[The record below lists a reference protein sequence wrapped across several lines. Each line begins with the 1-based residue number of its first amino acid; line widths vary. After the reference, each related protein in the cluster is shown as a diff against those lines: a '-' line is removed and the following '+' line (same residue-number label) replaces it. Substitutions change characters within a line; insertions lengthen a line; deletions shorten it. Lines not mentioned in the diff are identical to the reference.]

1 MTDGKATLMCG
12 RAKGTSRPRVPR
24 HVELMDLRPRLSRA
38 LGSITLALAAWTWGL
53 PALAAETGQ
62 SAEAAEISSLTLPP
76 VTRSELKV
84 DTRTYEIFVMR
95 PSTPPPPEG
104 YPLLVVLDANAHFA
118 TAAMSAYI
126 RSIYGDIT
134 PTVVVGVG
142 YPAADDNQIQA
153 RRSFDFTNPLI
164 SKSSD
169 PYFGN
174 KVAGGAAAFRDQV
187 LATVLK
193 QMDAQEHVNPQCHV
207 LFGHS
212 LGGLFVVDTAFRK
225 TGMFEG
231 YFAASPSL
239 HFDHAEI
246 LDRIPTAAQWAAQ
259 LTSPVRLHL
268 EVGLKE
274 ASLSDRLLKLMPV
287 YATAPNYR
295 QVSNFGR
302 LTEDLWDERV
312 PKLRVTS
319 EVLNDESHV
328 SELPRVIGEAITFA
342 SECPSSGPAS

>member
-1 MTDGKATLMCG
+1 M
-12 RAKGTSRPRVPR
+12 
-24 HVELMDLRPRLSRA
+24 
-38 LGSITLALAAWTWGL
+38 GSMTLALAAWACGL
-53 PALAAETGQ
+53 PALAAAQ
-62 SAEAAEISSLTLPP
+62 SAEDAEISSLTLPP

-84 DTRTYEIFVMR
+84 DTRTYEIFVSR
-95 PSTPPPPEG
+95 PPTPPPPEG
-104 YPLLVVLDANAHFA
+104 FPLLVVLDGNVHFA
-118 TAAMSAYI
+118 TAAMSAYV
-126 RSIYGDIT
+126 RSAYGDIA
-134 PTVVVGVG
+134 PIVVVGVG
-142 YPAADDNQIQA
+142 YPAADNNQLQA
-153 RRSFDFTNPLI
+153 RRSVDFTNPLT

-169 PYFGN
+169 PYFAD
-174 KVAGGAAAFRDQV
+174 KTAGGAAAFRDQV
-187 LATVLK
+187 LANVLQK
-193 QMDAQEHVNPQCHV
+193 MDAQEHINPKCHV

-212 LGGLFVVDTAFRK
+212 LGALFVVDTAFRK
-225 TGMFEG
+225 TAMFEG

-274 ASLSDRLLKLMPV
+274 ASLSDSVVKRTPV

-302 LTEDLWDERV
+302 LTENLLDERV
-312 PKLRVTS
+312 PKLQVTS
-319 EVLNDESHV
+319 EVLNEESHL

>member
-1 MTDGKATLMCG
+1 MTNVKTTLMSG
-12 RAKGTSRPRVPR
+12 RAKGTERPRVR
-24 HVELMDLRPRLSRA
+24 RRVELMEFRPRLSRA
-38 LGSITLALAAWTWGL
+38 LGSMTLALAAWTWGL
-53 PALAAETGQ
+53 PALAAEPGQ

-84 DTRTYEIFVMR
+84 DMRTYEIFVSR
-95 PSTPPPPEG
+95 PPTPPPPEG
-104 YPLLVVLDANAHFA
+104 FPLLVVLDGNVHFA
-118 TAAMSAYI
+118 TAAMSAYV
-126 RSIYGDIT
+126 RSAYGDIA
-134 PTVVVGVG
+134 PIVVVGVG
-142 YPAADDNQIQA
+142 YPAADNNQMQA
-153 RRSFDFTNPLI
+153 RRSVDFTNPLT

-169 PYFGN
+169 PYFAD
-174 KVAGGAAAFRDQV
+174 KTAGGAAAFRDQV
-187 LATVLK
+187 LATVL
-193 QMDAQEHVNPQCHV
+193 QRMDAQEHINPKCHV

-274 ASLSDRLLKLMPV
+274 ASLSDSVVKRMPV

-302 LTEDLWDERV
+302 LTENLWDERV
-312 PKLRVTS
+312 PKLQVTS
-319 EVLNDESHV
+319 EVLNDQSHL

-342 SECPSSGPAS
+342 SECPSAGPAS